1 MNRRQIGLLHRRSST
16 RANTSGL
23 NSLHLAW
30 ARFSRA
36 TVACWRALV
45 LSSLLVAPEKEIV
58 MADDER
64 DFIDRAESMTGKL
77 YGKPASMDQIAEN
90 FALYGLKKRAAT
102 LDNFDT
108 ELRDEIDSSPHNLRR
123 RVQLMAL
130 RKKMGGVH
138 EALRKA
144 RR

>member
-1 MNRRQIGLLHRRSST
+1 
-16 RANTSGL
+16 
-23 NSLHLAW
+23 
-30 ARFSRA
+30 
-36 TVACWRALV
+36 
-45 LSSLLVAPEKEIV
+45 

-64 DFIDRAESMTGKL
+64 DFIDRADSMTGKL
-77 YGKPASMDQIAEN
+77 YGEPASMDQIAEN

-108 ELRDEIDSSPHNLRR
+108 ELRGEIDSSPHSLRR

-144 RR
+144 KR

>member
-1 MNRRQIGLLHRRSST
+1 
-16 RANTSGL
+16 
-23 NSLHLAW
+23 
-30 ARFSRA
+30 
-36 TVACWRALV
+36 
-45 LSSLLVAPEKEIV
+45 
-58 MADDER
+58 MADHDR
-64 DFIDRAESMTGKL
+64 DFIDRVDSMSGKL

-90 FALYGLKKRAAT
+90 FALYGLGKRAAT
-102 LDNFDT
+102 LYNFDH
-108 ELRDEIDSSPHNLRR
+108 ELCTEIDSSPHSLRR